1 MMQRP
6 TITEEHIKDRIIP
19 NHCEYPC
26 FIEFN
31 KSGTRIRIAF
41 DGDDLEGA
49 LTRID
54 ECLGVRAYGI
64 NAFMSHVEKL
74 AAENKK

>member
-1 MMQRP
+1 MMRP
-6 TITEEHIKDRIIP
+6 TITQDVPSVPPVRLP
-19 NHCEYPC
+19 S

-41 DGDDLEGA
+41 DGADPEGA
-49 LTRID
+49 LDLID
-54 ECLGVRAYGI
+54 EGLGIRAYGI

-74 AAENKK
+74 AAETKK

>member
-1 MMQRP
+1 MMRP
-6 TITEEHIKDRIIP
+6 TITQDVPSVPPVRL
-19 NHCEYPC
+19 PC

-41 DGDDLEGA
+41 DGADPEGA
-49 LTRID
+49 LDLID
-54 ECLGVRAYGI
+54 EGLGIRAYGI

-74 AAENKK
+74 AAETKK

>member
-1 MMQRP
+1 MRP
-6 TITEEHIKDRIIP
+6 TITEERIGDP
-19 NHCEYPC
+19 PVRFPC

-54 ECLGVRAYGI
+54 ECPGVRAFGI
-64 NAFMSHVEKL
+64 NAFMAHCEKL
-74 AAENKK
+74 AAESKK

>member
-1 MMQRP
+1 MRP
-6 TITEEHIKDRIIP
+6 IITEERIGDP
-19 NHCEYPC
+19 PVKFPC
-26 FIEFN
+26 FIEFA

-64 NAFMSHVEKL
+64 NAFMQHVEKL

>member
-1 MMQRP
+1 MMRP
-6 TITEEHIKDRIIP
+6 IVTEEPIKDRIIP

-54 ECLGVRAYGI
+54 ECLGVRAFGI
-64 NAFMSHVEKL
+64 NAFMAHCEKL
-74 AAENKK
+74 AAESKK